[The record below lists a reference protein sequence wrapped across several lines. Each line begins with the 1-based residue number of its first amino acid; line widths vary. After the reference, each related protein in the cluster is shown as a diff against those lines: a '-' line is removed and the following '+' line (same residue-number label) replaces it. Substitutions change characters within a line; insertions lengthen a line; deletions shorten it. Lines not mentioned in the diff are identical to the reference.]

1 MLRLVCFINAYDACL
16 FLQHQ
21 GSLVVLS
28 TVLASVNVLSLL
40 SRMMLFVC
48 IAVLFKAGE
57 AERHSVP
64 VWWRSSSAQRQ
75 G

>member
-16 FLQHQ
+16 LSQHQ

-28 TVLASVNVLSLL
+28 TVLASVNVLS
-40 SRMMLFVC
+40 RMMLFVC
-48 IAVLFKAGE
+48 IAVLFETGE

-64 VWWRSSSAQRQ
+64 VWWRSSSVQRR